1 MRRITTGPA
10 AEVPLMSR
18 GRLYLVPSLLG
29 ATKPADVLPQ
39 RTIDVARDLRH
50 YVVEN
55 AKPARQFLKAL
66 EPGRP
71 LQAISMVEIGRSA
84 SRERCAELL
93 APALAGEPL
102 GMLSDAGCPGVADPG
117 AALVEAAH
125 AAGIVV
131 VPLVGPSSLL
141 LALMGSGM
149 NGQGFV
155 FHGYLPVPPQA
166 RGAAL
171 RHLEAAS
178 ARDGQ
183 AQLFIETPYRNEAM
197 LRAKPRGRRVARA
210 RVRALREA
218 SGDLHPAGTM
228 RQTSSR
234 LRSPVLGHPQRRM
247 YASSCLMMNSCWE
260 IVSLTRSP
268 IETMPTIFPPASS
281 TGRCRTRL
289 LVISAM
295 PSSTVTSGW
304 T

>member
-1 MRRITTGPA
+1 MP
-10 AEVPLMSR
+10 R

-29 ATKPADVLPQ
+29 ATAPADVLPQ
-39 RTIDVARDLRH
+39 RTIDVARALGH

-66 EPGRP
+66 GPARG
-71 LQAISMVEIGRSA
+71 LQAISMVEIGSSP

-102 GMLSDAGCPGVADPG
+102 GVLSDAGCPGVADPG

-171 RHLEAAS
+171 RRLEAAS

-197 LRAKPRGRRVARA
+197 LGAVVAHCRMATRLCVAVDLTTATESIESRAVGDWRGRDFARYAKRPAIFILQA
-210 RVRALREA
+210 R
-218 SGDLHPAGTM
+218 
-228 RQTSSR
+228 
-234 LRSPVLGHPQRRM
+234 
-247 YASSCLMMNSCWE
+247 
-260 IVSLTRSP
+260 
-268 IETMPTIFPPASS
+268 
-281 TGRCRTRL
+281 
-289 LVISAM
+289 
-295 PSSTVTSGW
+295 
-304 T
+304 